1 MGKAVPPCPKK
12 WEPAHHWHQGQ
23 KTMPGVRQG
32 ALFRGCIS
40 MNQEILPLVTRISQR
55 LAVLSS
61 DAKTDMS
68 KHSSLAID
76 LETAARPGDG

>member
-1 MGKAVPPCPKK
+1 
-12 WEPAHHWHQGQ
+12 
-23 KTMPGVRQG
+23 
-32 ALFRGCIS
+32 